1 MQNKTIN
8 DSNMKHSST
17 LFLILA
23 LMASCT
29 HANKQRP
36 MNESERAEY
45 QQVQQKIMEV
55 EHLLND
61 FAGMEATDA
70 LEFLQLA
77 NQLDYTYDYQVLD
90 SASQVKCQT
99 LQQQLDD
106 LKINIQKTVMNNL
119 DKVPVSI
126 YHNEDCLLEK
136 KTTYPVYLKRG
147 EKLYVNVSTKRA
159 ATVKVYNYDA
169 KSTLKTLSET
179 TKFNFAINIENAA
192 IYLVEVNPGSTSQ
205 YARININYTTNN
217 LARLTPTEIG
227 EREVEAKSGEFR
239 AWSVK
244 GVKMK
249 NILDEP
255 RKFTLRGQLKA
266 MFSGAYRGVVAVEVP
281 SGATDILYSMRIS
294 TNEADRSSDGEFNER
309 ANTTYRKIKML
320 GLPVYESTK
329 SAGIINTILGDYT
342 PLREEDAYI
351 NMFVFGS
358 SSQVKKFQDNKP
370 TNQLS
375 YDINSSIM
383 GMQSSTGRIPVKGR
397 QTIYLGFENER
408 TRYNNYVWVE
418 LLAVQ
423 PNTEYFKIEYFI
435 K

>member
-1 MQNKTIN
+1 MKKT
-8 DSNMKHSST
+8 SFY
-17 LFLILA
+17 LVLLA
-23 LMASCT
+23 LASCNLKPQPKSLT
-29 HANKQRP
+29 GEELALYNRIQ
-36 MNESERAEY
+36 E
-45 QQVQQKIMEV
+45 QVQTV
-55 EHLLND
+55 ESMLSE
-61 FAGMEATDA
+61 FSGMEANDA
-70 LEFLQLA
+70 LQVYTLA
-77 NQLDYTYDYQVLD
+77 NELEYTYDYQHLD
-90 SASQVKCQT
+90 SASQVKCAM
-99 LQQQLDD
+99 LQERVEKLKTDIQQ
-106 LKINIQKTVMNNL
+106 TVMDNL
-119 DKVPVSI
+119 ANIPVSI

-147 EKLYVNVSTKRA
+147 EKLHVNITTKRA

-169 KSTLKTLSET
+169 RSTVKTLSET
-179 TKFNFAINIENAA
+179 TKFKFTINIENAA
-192 IYLVEVNPGSTSQ
+192 IYLVEINPGSTSQ

-217 LARLTPTEIG
+217 IARLTPTEIG
-227 EREVEAKSGEFR
+227 ERTVEAHSGEFR

-249 NILDEP
+249 PILDEP

-266 MFSGAYRGVVAVEVP
+266 MFSGAYRGVVGIDVP
-281 SGATDILYSMRIS
+281 AGATDILYSMRIS

-358 SSQVKKFQDNKP
+358 SSQAKKFQDNKP

-383 GMQSSTGRIPVKGR
+383 GMQSCTGRIPVKGR
-397 QTIYLGFENER
+397 KTIYLGFENER

-418 LLAVQ
+418 LIAAQ
-423 PNTEYFKIEYFI
+423 PITEYFKTEYFLNQ
-435 K
+435 

>member
-1 MQNKTIN
+1 
-8 DSNMKHSST
+8 MKKLS
-17 LFLILA
+17 LYLVLLA
-23 LMASCT
+23 LASCNLKPQPKSLT
-29 HANKQRP
+29 GEELALYNRIQ
-36 MNESERAEY
+36 E
-45 QQVQQKIMEV
+45 QVQTV
-55 EHLLND
+55 ESMLSE
-61 FAGMEATDA
+61 FSGMEANDA
-70 LEFLQLA
+70 LQVYTLA
-77 NQLDYTYDYQVLD
+77 NELEYTYDYQHLD
-90 SASQVKCQT
+90 SASQVKCAM
-99 LQQQLDD
+99 LQERVEKLKMDIQQ
-106 LKINIQKTVMNNL
+106 TVMDNL
-119 DKVPVSI
+119 ANIPVSI

-147 EKLYVNVSTKRA
+147 EKLHVNISTKRA

-169 KSTLKTLSET
+169 KSTIKTLSET

-205 YARININYTTNN
+205 YARININYTTNTID
-217 LARLTPTEIG
+217 RLTPTEIG
-227 EREVEAKSGEFR
+227 ERTVEAKSGEFR

-266 MFSGAYRGVVAVEVP
+266 MFSGAYRGVVGIDVP
-281 SGATDILYSMRIS
+281 AGATDILYSMRIS

-342 PLREEDAYI
+342 PLCEEDAYI

-358 SSQVKKFQDNKP
+358 SSQAKKFQDNKP

-383 GMQSSTGRIPVKGR
+383 GMQSCTGRIPVKGR

-418 LLAVQ
+418 LIAAQ
-423 PNTEYFKIEYFI
+423 PINEYFKTEYFLK
-435 K
+435 